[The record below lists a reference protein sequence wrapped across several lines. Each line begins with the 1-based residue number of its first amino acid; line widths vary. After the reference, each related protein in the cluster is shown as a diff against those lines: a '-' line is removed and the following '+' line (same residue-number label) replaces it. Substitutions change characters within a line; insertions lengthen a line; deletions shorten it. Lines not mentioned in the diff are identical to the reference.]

1 MKSKLIGLISLALL
15 AGFAILYRPVA
26 SFQSTSQSTGSVR
39 QFANGITVTATTISW
54 EPTVAYK
61 QATVMVVGDNNFVL
75 EKTFTATEPLILDIQ
90 NSLTDGAYT
99 FEWRLTPIIDQAIL
113 NELRSFDTIAARNT
127 RVAELQAAGILPTDN
142 LNEYGY
148 FSVANGS
155 ILLDIQEP
163 AYQANADTEAQEA
176 DGLTPQGVITS
187 DTSIQGSLCVG
198 FDCNSNESFGFDT
211 IRLKENNLRLK
222 FDDTSN
228 TGSFP
233 NNDWQLVANDTN
245 NGGANRFSIE
255 DVTGGRTP
263 FTIEASTPNNSLYL
277 DSSGNVGFGKST
289 PVVNLHTV
297 DGNTPTLRLEQD
309 GSAGFSSQ
317 TWDMA
322 GNEANFF
329 IRDVTNGSKL
339 PFKIKPNAPTSSL
352 FIAADGDIGLGTESP
367 DATLDI
373 QDANASIRVAT
384 TNNTADEIMTLDT
397 NGNLTISGLLT
408 EASDKNV
415 KENFKAVDSVAVLE
429 QIVNMPITMWSY
441 ISDEDGTLHM
451 GPMAQDFYAA
461 FGLGVDNKHIAP
473 LDANGV
479 AFAGIQ
485 GLFEL
490 FQAQDAELDALQQ
503 ENDELKMRIDELEAA
518 VDALLKAQTT
528 QGE

>member
-1 MKSKLIGLISLALL
+1 MKSKLIGLIGLALL

-26 SFQSTSQSTGSVR
+26 SFQSNTVAR
-39 QFANGITVTATTISW
+39 QYANGITVTATTISW
-54 EPTVAYK
+54 EPAVAYE
-61 QATVMVVGDNNFVL
+61 QATLMIVGSNDFVL
-75 EKTFTATEPLILDIQ
+75 EKTFAATDPLTLEIQ
-90 NSLTDGAYT
+90 NRLTDGAYT
-99 FEWRLTPIIDQAIL
+99 FEWRLTPIIDQAVL
-113 NELRSFDTIAARNT
+113 NELRNIDSLETRNAR
-127 RVAELQAAGILPTDN
+127 VMELQAAGVLPTEN

-148 FSVANGS
+148 FTIANGA
-155 ILLDIQEP
+155 ILLDTEEP
-163 AYQANADTEAQEA
+163 AYQAEADTSAQGT

-198 FDCNSNESFGFDT
+198 TDCVSSENFGFDT
-211 IRLKENNLRLK
+211 IRIKENNLRIK

-228 TGSFP
+228 SGSFP
-233 NNDWQLVANDTN
+233 NNDWQLAANDTN

-255 DVTGGRTP
+255 DVSGNRIP
-263 FTIEASTPNNSLYL
+263 FTIEAGTPNNSLYL

-309 GSAGFSSQ
+309 GSSGFTAQ
-317 TWDMA
+317 TWDVA
-322 GNEANFF
+322 GNEAVFF
-329 IRDVTNGSKL
+329 VRDVTNASRI
-339 PFKIKPNAPTSSL
+339 PFKIKPGAPTGSL
-352 FIAADGDIGLGTESP
+352 FIAANGDVGLGTENP
-367 DATLDI
+367 DTTLDI
-373 QDANASIRVAT
+373 QNANASIRVAT
-384 TNNTADEIMTLDT
+384 SNNTADEIMTFDT

-408 EASDKNV
+408 EASDKSV
-415 KENFKAVDSVAVLE
+415 KENFTAVDSVAVLE
-429 QIVNMPITMWSY
+429 QIVNMPITMWNY

-461 FGLGVDNKHIAP
+461 FGLGVDDKHIAP

-490 FQAQDAELDALQQ
+490 FQTQDAELDALQQ
-503 ENDELKMRIDELEAA
+503 ENDELKTRIDELEAA
-518 VDALLKAQTT
+518 VDALLKAQNA